1 MKHFPR
7 AFGYFVAAALLGLA
21 IAPNPASAQQAQQA
35 RQAQAPARATTT
47 PSGNAENGKR
57 AFMAHTCYS
66 CHGYSAEGGVG
77 ARLVGYRSTIEA
89 FTSYVRK
96 PAGAM
101 PPAGAKIS
109 AQELADIYTWIRSL
123 PPSPDAK
130 TIDLLKP

>member
-1 MKHFPR
+1 MKHFPH

-21 IAPNPASAQQAQQA
+21 IVPNPASAQQAQQA
-35 RQAQAPARATTT
+35 QAPARAAAT
-47 PSGNAENGKR
+47 PPGNAENGKR

-109 AQELADIYTWIRSL
+109 AQELADIYTWVRSL

>member
-1 MKHFPR
+1 MKPVHHVFIL
-7 AFGYFVAAALLGLA
+7 AAALLSSMLG
-21 IAPNPASAQQAQQA
+21 PASARPQAS
-35 RQAQAPARATTT
+35 APAAA
-47 PSGNAENGKR
+47 PSPGNAENGKK
-57 AFMAHTCYS
+57 AFMTHTCYS

-77 ARLVGYRSTIEA
+77 ARLVGFPGTLA
-89 FTSYVRK
+89 GFTAYIRK
-96 PAGAM
+96 PAGVM

>member
-1 MKHFPR
+1 MKPVHHVFIL
-7 AFGYFVAAALLGLA
+7 AAALLSSMLG
-21 IAPNPASAQQAQQA
+21 PASA
-35 RQAQAPARATTT
+35 RPQAPARDAA
-47 PSGNAENGKR
+47 PGSSNAENGKK
-57 AFMAHTCYS
+57 AFMTHTCYS

-77 ARLVGYRSTIEA
+77 PRLVGFPGTLGG
-89 FTSYVRK
+89 FTAYIRK
-96 PAGAM
+96 PAGTM

>member
-1 MKHFPR
+1 M
-7 AFGYFVAAALLGLA
+7 
-21 IAPNPASAQQAQQA
+21 
-35 RQAQAPARATTT
+35 T
-47 PSGNAENGKR
+47 
-57 AFMAHTCYS
+57 HTCYS

-77 ARLVGYRSTIEA
+77 ARLVGFPGTLGG
-89 FTSYVRK
+89 FTAYIRK
-96 PAGAM
+96 PAGTM

>member
-1 MKHFPR
+1 MKPVHHVFIL
-7 AFGYFVAAALLGLA
+7 AAALLSSMLG
-21 IAPNPASAQQAQQA
+21 PASARPQAS
-35 RQAQAPARATTT
+35 APAAA
-47 PSGNAENGKR
+47 PGPGNAENGKK
-57 AFMAHTCYS
+57 AFMTHTCYS

-77 ARLVGYRSTIEA
+77 ARLVGFPGTLA
-89 FTSYVRK
+89 GFTAYIRK

-109 AQELADIYTWIRSL
+109 AQELADIYSWIRSL